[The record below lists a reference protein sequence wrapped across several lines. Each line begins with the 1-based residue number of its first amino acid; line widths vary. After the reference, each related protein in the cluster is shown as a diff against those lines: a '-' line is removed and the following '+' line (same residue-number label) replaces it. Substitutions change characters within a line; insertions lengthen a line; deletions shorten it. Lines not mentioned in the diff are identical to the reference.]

1 MNIYTM
7 SEARAKLFS
16 LVEQVQDSHE
26 PVILKGKRANAVILS
41 QEDYES
47 LQETLYLHSVPGL
60 AQSIMDASKEPLE
73 DAVKWADDL

>member
-1 MNIYTM
+1 M

-16 LVEQVQDSHE
+16 LVEQVQQSHE

-41 QEDYES
+41 QEDYDS

-60 AQSIMDASKEPLE
+60 TESILQAGKEPIE
-73 DAVKWADDL
+73 NAVQWTDDL